1 MTGSDGLRVLIAPDC
16 YGDSLTAVEAA
27 QAIADGWRR
36 ARPHDE
42 LTLAPQSDGGPGFV
56 DVLAGR
62 VGERRSL
69 RVSGPLTAEVDADW
83 VFDGDEPRTAY
94 IECARACGLS
104 LLGGPPTVETALAAH
119 SRGVGQ
125 LMAAAVAAGAGR
137 IVVGLGGS
145 SCTDGGRGMIEALTA
160 HARSTTNTAHARS
173 TTNTAHA
180 RSTTKTAHARSTTTN
195 SVGAARELLADV
207 ELIAATDVGHPLLGP
222 MGAAR
227 VFGPQKG
234 ADPDAVQALERRLT
248 EWAAVLDAA
257 AGRPVRDQ
265 PGAGAAGGL
274 GAGLLAL
281 GGRRESGATVIAE
294 HTHLL
299 DDVAAAELVITGEGR
314 FDDQSLHG
322 KVVSAL
328 AGAARGTPVLVLAG
342 QVTLDAAALR
352 DAGIAG
358 AYSIA
363 DHAGSVQL
371 AMADA
376 ANQLAGLAEVTA
388 DELGNSGTTR
398 YR

>member
-1 MTGSDGLRVLIAPDC
+1 
-16 YGDSLTAVEAA
+16 
-27 QAIADGWRR
+27 
-36 ARPHDE
+36 
-42 LTLAPQSDGGPGFV
+42 
-56 DVLAGR
+56 
-62 VGERRSL
+62 
-69 RVSGPLTAEVDADW
+69 
-83 VFDGDEPRTAY
+83 
-94 IECARACGLS
+94 
-104 LLGGPPTVETALAAH
+104 
-119 SRGVGQ
+119 
-125 LMAAAVAAGAGR
+125 
-137 IVVGLGGS
+137 
-145 SCTDGGRGMIEALTA
+145 
-160 HARSTTNTAHARS
+160 
-173 TTNTAHA
+173 
-180 RSTTKTAHARSTTTN
+180 
-195 SVGAARELLADV
+195 
-207 ELIAATDVGHPLLGP
+207 LIAATDVEHPLLGP

>member
-16 YGDSLTAVEAA
+16 YGDSLTAVQAA

-145 SCTDGGRGMIEALTA
+145 SCTDGGRGMIEALTP
-160 HARSTTNTAHARS
+160 
-173 TTNTAHA
+173 HA
-180 RSTTKTAHARSTTTN
+180 RSTTKN

-207 ELIAATDVGHPLLGP
+207 ELIAATDVEHPLLGP

-299 DDVAAAELVITGEGR
+299 DDVAAAQLVITGEGR

-342 QVTLDAAALR
+342 QVTLDEAALR

>member
-1 MTGSDGLRVLIAPDC
+1 MTGSDGLRVLIAPDSF
-16 YGDSLTAVEAA
+16 GDSLTAVQAA

-69 RVSGPLTAEVDADW
+69 RVIGPLAAEVDADW
-83 VFDGDEPRTAY
+83 VFDDTAPRTAY
-94 IECARACGLS
+94 IECAQACGLA

-119 SRGVGQ
+119 SAGVGQ
-125 LMAAAVAAGAGR
+125 LIAAAVAAGAGR

-145 SCTDGGRGMIEALTA
+145 SCTDGGRGMIEALSE
-160 HARSTTNTAHARS
+160 RN
-173 TTNTAHA
+173 
-180 RSTTKTAHARSTTTN
+180 
-195 SVGAARELLADV
+195 GIDAARELVADV
-207 ELIAATDVGHPLLGP
+207 ELIAATDVEHPLLGA
-222 MGAAR
+222 MGAAQ

-234 ADPDAVQALERRLT
+234 ADPETVQALERRLT

-257 AGRPVRDQ
+257 AGRPVSEQ

-294 HTHLL
+294 HTHLS
-299 DDVAAAELVITGEGR
+299 DDVAVAELVITGEGR

-328 AGAARGTPVLVLAG
+328 ACAARDTPVLVLAG
-342 QVTLDAAALR
+342 QVTLDAASLR
-352 DAGIAG
+352 DARIAA

-371 AMADA
+371 AMEDA

-388 DELGNSGTTR
+388 DGLGNSGTTR